1 MKLEA
6 PTRLR
11 CKVFL
16 SMYKKLLNVLFFVTA
31 LTLEVSGQTPAAPV
45 EIKAKRH
52 APIRFTVYG
61 DTRFTDTANT
71 KDANPEVRQTLVRA
85 IAEARPDF
93 IIFDGDIAF
102 RGDNADDWKEFDQ
115 ETTIW
120 REQHIPIYPAL
131 GNHDLHGDANV
142 ALQNYFARFPD
153 LKQNRF
159 YSVRAAYSLF
169 LELDSGLDETTGAQG
184 DWLRQ
189 QLDHVPKHVEF
200 VFIVLHHPP
209 YTSSTDDKSLGG
221 GHSARPSE
229 QKLAAYLEE
238 QQKKLKARIVV
249 FGGHV
254 HNYERHQHG
263 GVTYFVTGGGGAHAY
278 PILRAPDDPFQSAEI
293 NYHYILVEVRKHRLT
308 VTMNRLEMKD
318 GVARWSQPDLVNI
331 SPPRPPTTGSAT
343 NAFAAPK

>member
-6 PTRLR
+6 YKRLTG
-11 CKVFL
+11 V
-16 SMYKKLLNVLFFVTA
+16 LLVVIA
-31 LTLEVSGQTPAAPV
+31 LTEAVWAQQPAGPV

-61 DTRFTDTANT
+61 DTRFTETTNT
-71 KDANPEVRQTLVRA
+71 SDANPEVRQTLVRA

-102 RGDNADDWKEFDQ
+102 RGDNVDDWKEYDK
-115 ETTIW
+115 ETSIW
-120 REQHIPIYPAL
+120 REQRIPVYPVL
-131 GNHDLHGDANV
+131 GNHDLHGDINI
-142 ALQNYFARFPD
+142 ALQNYFSRFPD

-159 YSVRAAYSLF
+159 YAVRAAYSLF
-169 LELDSGLDETTGAQG
+169 LELDSSLDETTGAQG

-189 QLDHVPKHVEF
+189 QLGHVPKHVEF

-209 YTSSTDDKSLGG
+209 YTSASDDKTFGG

-229 QKLAAYLEE
+229 QRLAAYLEE
-238 QQKKLKARIVV
+238 LQNKLKARILV

-254 HNYERHQHG
+254 HNYERHEHG

-278 PILRAPDDPFQSAEI
+278 PILRAPDDPFKSNEI
-293 NYHYILVEVRKHRLT
+293 NYHYILVEINKHRLKI
-308 VTMNRLEMKD
+308 TMNRLEMKE
-318 GVARWSQPDLVNI
+318 GAAKWSQPDSINI
-331 SPPRPPTTGSAT
+331 SPGRPRFGSSI
-343 NAFAAPK
+343 NGR